1 MNEQL
6 SPIEQ
11 QAATFRQ
18 EALDHYLRRENAA
31 TVLNVSP
38 PSIWALFWIITG
50 AMVLAIVTSFIARV
64 EVTATG
70 PGILR
75 PRTGVRLLMTQTA
88 GVVTEVFAHSGQ
100 FVRAQRPIVR
110 LDSAPLRA
118 ELLEAE
124 GRIQMLRAEVV
135 RFGRGQAAYT
145 VQQRHSIESRIALLN
160 AQLVSLD
167 ATIAARKRKF
177 EGDKSLAASGLISPI
192 ALAES
197 GELVEVARRERRQ
210 LEQVLSQAYQELA
223 AVAFESDQERAAK
236 EDELRA
242 AVARRDALAFSL
254 RQLTVVAPTDG
265 YVEAMLVRAGD
276 VLQNGSS
283 VGKLIPAAPEMHII
297 SFIPER
303 DRAFIKPGDPVR
315 IDLAQL
321 PWTEFGALDGRIT
334 QISSDLAS
342 QHELKDAFGEQS
354 PVSGA
359 AYRVEVSLDKIRK
372 PLPLRPG
379 MLLTVHYTLRKQRL
393 ITVILQPLQRWIS

>member
-18 EALDHYLRRENAA
+18 EALDHYLKRENAA
-31 TVLNVSP
+31 TVLTVSP
-38 PSIWALFWIITG
+38 PSIWTLFWIISS
-50 AMVLAIVTSFIARV
+50 AMVVAIVASFFARV

-124 GRIQMLRAEVV
+124 GRIHMLRADVD
-135 RFGRGQAAYT
+135 RFGRGQATYT
-145 VQQRHSIESRIALLN
+145 VQQRHSIESRIALLR
-160 AQLVSLD
+160 AQVASLD
-167 ATIAARKRKF
+167 ETISARTRKY
-177 EGDKSLAASGLISPI
+177 EADKSLAASGLVSPL

-210 LEQVLSQAYQELA
+210 LEQVLSQAYQELS
-223 AVAFESDQERAAK
+223 AVTFESDRDRAVK

-297 SFIPER
+297 AFLPER
-303 DRAFIKPGDPVR
+303 DRAFIKKGDPVR
-315 IDLAQL
+315 IDLEQL
-321 PWTEFGALDGRIT
+321 PWTEFGSLDGRIT

-359 AYRVEVSLDKIRK
+359 AYRVEISLRPTRK

-379 MLLTVHYTLRKQRL
+379 MLLTVHYTLRRQRL

>member
-1 MNEQL
+1 MTEQL

-38 PSIWALFWIITG
+38 PSIWVLFWIITG
-50 AMVLAIVTSFIARV
+50 GMAAAIVASFIARV

-75 PRTGVRLLMTQTA
+75 PRTGVRLLVTQTA
-88 GVVTEVFAHSGQ
+88 GVVAEVFAHSGQ
-100 FVRAQRPIVR
+100 FVRAQGPIVR

-118 ELLEAE
+118 DLFEAE
-124 GRIQMLRAEVV
+124 GRIQLLRADVD
-135 RFGRGQAAYT
+135 RFGRGQATYT
-145 VQQRHSIESRIALLN
+145 MQQRQSIESRIALLK
-160 AQLVSLD
+160 AQISSVD
-167 ATIAARKRKF
+167 ETTAARTRKY
-177 EGDKSLAASGLISPI
+177 EGDKALAASGLISPTT
-192 ALAES
+192 LSES
-197 GELVEVARRERRQ
+197 RESVEVSRRERRQ
-210 LEQVLSQAYQELA
+210 LEENLSQAYQELSS
-223 AVAFESDQERAAK
+223 VAFATDSAKAAK
-236 EDELRA
+236 EDELRTA
-242 AVARRDALAFSL
+242 IARRDALAFSL

-265 YVEAMLVRAGD
+265 YVEAMLVRPGD

-283 VGKLIPAAPEMHII
+283 VGKLIPAAPEMHIV

-303 DRAFIKPGDPVR
+303 DRAFIKTGDPVR
-315 IDLAQL
+315 IELEQL

-342 QHELKDAFGEQS
+342 QDALKDAFGEHS
-354 PVSGA
+354 PVTGA
-359 AYRVEVSLDKIRK
+359 SYRIEVALGPNRK
-372 PLPLRPG
+372 QLPLHPG